1 MATVCRRVILIRLAR
16 LGRLLVA
23 DSPSRQ
29 ARQQAY
35 VPEQSPRDI
44 CSREQHQYLD
54 PVPGMQAKYA
64 ANATYN
70 GADALR
76 RLRGG
81 EGG

>member
-1 MATVCRRVILIRLAR
+1 VCRLGILIRLAR

-29 ARQQAY
+29 DRQQAFTPT
-35 VPEQSPRDI
+35 VPRDI
-44 CSREQHQYLD
+44 CSNEQHQYLD
-54 PVPGMQAKYA
+54 AVPGMERKYA
-64 ANATYN
+64 NDPIFN
-70 GADALR
+70 GSDALK